1 MNKQCFIKPG
11 TLYPTLR
18 ALLKEKDVTV
28 TNRIVKGKVRKCYHA
43 TAKGRKEVKVVIE
56 RLSFLMRKVFR

>member
-1 MNKQCFIKPG
+1 
-11 TLYPTLR
+11 
-18 ALLKEKDVTV
+18 LLEEKDVTV

-43 TAKGRKEVKVVIE
+43 AAKGREEVKEVIE